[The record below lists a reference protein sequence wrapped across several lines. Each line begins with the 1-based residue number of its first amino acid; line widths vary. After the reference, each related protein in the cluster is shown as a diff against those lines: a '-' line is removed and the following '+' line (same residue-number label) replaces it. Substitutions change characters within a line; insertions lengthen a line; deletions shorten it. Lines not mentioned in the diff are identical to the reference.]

1 MGPPRNKLT
10 TTTTT
15 QYNENEAAGQPE
27 EVGNSE
33 VNAKCLAV
41 VEQYRA
47 NQISKGDMILDI
59 TQTIPTDETESRS
72 LPDRLS
78 NPSSQINAR

>member
-10 TTTTT
+10 TTTAT
-15 QYNENEAAGQPE
+15 QYNENKAAGQPE
-27 EVGNSE
+27 GVGNSE

-47 NQISKGDMILDI
+47 NQISKGDILDI

-72 LPDRLS
+72 RPDRLS

>member
-1 MGPPRNKLT
+1 MNHV
-10 TTTTT
+10 
-15 QYNENEAAGQPE
+15 NEAAGQPE
-27 EVGNSE
+27 GVWNSE

-59 TQTIPTDETESRS
+59 TQTIPTDETEVME
-72 LPDRLS
+72 
-78 NPSSQINAR
+78 PSGKTIKSFIAN